1 MTATLFQFKDGSKKT
16 DISQDQERVM
26 IEVDNEAL
34 MKKYDFI
41 YDHAPKMW
49 LAEDDHGYWPA
60 SVSNF
65 FDNMYGVPHVENG
78 SAQLMLTTRIPL
90 TRALDTS

>member
-1 MTATLFQFKDGSKKT
+1 
-16 DISQDQERVM
+16 M